1 MKLITMMMVA
11 AMALSTMAA
20 GPSQGKKAMIGPAG
34 FGMGNNLVQMA
45 LNPKMREKLAIS
57 DEQVAKLKALP
68 SPKEELKGLNEKVRE
83 GMTAQMKLLE
93 VEKIDEAAV
102 LKSVDEVWALRKQIA
117 VVQMKRLIAVKTI
130 LTPEQIK
137 KIREEMK
144 SRQARRAE
152 RNAEKKAKKAEK
164 AD

>member
-1 MKLITMMMVA
+1 MKITTMMVVA

-20 GPSQGKKAMIGPAG
+20 GPNQGKKPAVGPGG

-45 LNPKMREKLAIS
+45 LNPKMREKLAIT
-57 DEQVAKLKALP
+57 DEQVEKLKALP
-68 SPKEELKGLNEKVRE
+68 SPKEELKTLNEKVRE
-83 GMTAQMKLLE
+83 GMTEQMKLLGA
-93 VEKIDEAAV
+93 EKIDEAAV
-102 LKSVDEVWALRKQIA
+102 LKSIDEVWALRKQIA
-117 VVQMKRLIAVKTI
+117 VVQTKRLIAVKSI

-144 SRQARRAE
+144 SRQAKRAE
-152 RNAEKKAKKAEK
+152 KKAEKKAKKAEK